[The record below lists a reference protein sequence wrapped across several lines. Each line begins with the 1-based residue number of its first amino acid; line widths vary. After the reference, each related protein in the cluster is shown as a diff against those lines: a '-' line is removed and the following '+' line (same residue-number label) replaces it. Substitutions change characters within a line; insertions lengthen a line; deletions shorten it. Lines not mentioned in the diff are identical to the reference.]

1 MSPIRPGNAPCSW
14 GSLEFEGMQGKAI
27 GYAQMLDELAAT
39 GYRGTEL
46 GDWGFM
52 PTDPAALHK
61 ELETRRLTMLG
72 AFGPVA
78 LSDFRRILDVA
89 LTAWVPTFLR
99 GDEEDRA
106 SSATPELELERTQMH
121 TLVATFVADLEP
133 IHRAVLLGKSQGMA
147 DSELAQRAGR
157 SRPWLADR
165 KAEVLARAQSDVIEQ
180 LPDGLHDDAF
190 RHMLDECA
198 ALEEVDP

>member
-1 MSPIRPGNAPCSW
+1 MAEWCDNFWGSHGCGLPKGHPGPHRCGPEDAEPCSEHD
-14 GSLEFEGMQGKAI
+14 GITSVR
-27 GYAQMLDELAAT
+27 Y
-39 GYRGTEL
+39 Y
-46 GDWGFM
+46 
-52 PTDPAALHK
+52 
-61 ELETRRLTMLG
+61 
-72 AFGPVA
+72 A

-133 IHRAVLLGKSQGMA
+133 IHRAILLGKSQGMA
-147 DSELAQRAGR
+147 DGELAQRVGR

-165 KAEVLARAQSDVIEQ
+165 KAEVLARVQSDVIEQ

-190 RHMLDECA
+190 RHMLDQCA